1 MLFFV
6 CHHKPSNETCTH
18 GKHRVRPFRINAGED
33 PFFATI
39 LLSYSGV
46 LLLKL
51 PVSRAKASPNRS
63 GPRTRLPS
71 RLRNG
76 NLHCRRQTEHYP
88 PPLYALEWI
97 TTLFGLA
104 ARPLISLVALDLFL
118 AGARNPV
125 LRLCVSL
132 LGGMEEDLL
141 ALDQEGLLKE
151 FRSRAV
157 AVDAEEVRFLLFLFL
172 FFVVVAPLEW
182 GGGG

>member
-1 MLFFV
+1 MVVIIYIAVIYIYEHEPRRSLTERSAPP
-6 CHHKPSNETCTH
+6 HP
-18 GKHRVRPFRINAGED
+18 A
-33 PFFATI
+33 
-39 LLSYSGV
+39 
-46 LLLKL
+46 
-51 PVSRAKASPNRS
+51 SRTPY
-63 GPRTRLPS
+63 RLPNEK
-71 RLRNG
+71 LD
-76 NLHCRRQTEHYP
+76 CRRQTEHYP

-157 AVDAEEVRFLLFLFL
+157 AVDAEEVRIRCF
-172 FFVVVAPLEW
+172 
-182 GGGG
+182 